1 MVHSM
6 LLVRRGRGSGV
17 ASLLRSKRP
26 GRRSGFTLIELIVV
40 IAIIAIL
47 AAMLLP
53 AIHKAKE
60 KSRRAV
66 CLSNLRQIGN
76 ALSIY
81 ANENDGELPV
91 HPGTVGPWLWDLP
104 IATRDA
110 IILAG
115 GQRHI
120 FYCPS
125 GSIQDT
131 DELWNFSGYCVSG
144 YFWLMERF
152 SRAFPPLRGKNY
164 QTRIDGDNPTKT
176 EIVLDA
182 VISQGRDFTEIW
194 GGWNEPH
201 RTSHLDQSKP
211 AGGNILFLDGHAR
224 WRHFEAMEIRLEPP
238 EQWW

>member
-1 MVHSM
+1 MRSN
-6 LLVRRGRGSGV
+6 
-17 ASLLRSKRP
+17 SLTDKELTQSR
-26 GRRSGFTLIELIVV
+26 GFTLIELIVV

-53 AIHKAKE
+53 AIQKAKE

-66 CLSNLRQIGN
+66 CLSNLRQLGS

-81 ANENDGELPV
+81 ANENEGWLPM
-91 HPGTVGPWLWDLP
+91 HPGAVGPWLWDLP

-110 IILAG
+110 IVHAG
-115 GQRHI
+115 AQRHI

-131 DELWNFSGYCVSG
+131 DELWNFGGYCVTG
-144 YFWLMERF
+144 YFWLVQRY
-152 SRAFPPLRGKNY
+152 RPFPPLRGKRY
-164 QTRIDGDNPTKT
+164 QTKIDGDNPTKT
-176 EIVLDA
+176 EIVIDA

-194 GGWNEPH
+194 GGWGEPH
-201 RTSHLDQSKP
+201 RTSHLDDYKP
-211 AGGNILFLDGHAR
+211 AGGNILFLDGHAK
-224 WRHFEAMEIRLEPP
+224 WRHFDAMEIRLEPP